1 MSASHTDTDTCSL
14 QAMHNHRANLQALLD
29 DAGSD
34 DGEAAK
40 DIADDHKQDAAEL
53 LHSANPLIAADC
65 KGIVTEDFA
74 SQFNLSTI
82 TQQMTLLTSQW
93 MGEGTLQM
101 RICKYAIGLFCRDL
115 VCEIVAG
122 TFRAIIDKTK
132 ARRDRILGW
141 VRMSRNLNRI
151 DHLLNPLSR
160 IPASLETK
168 IMARQ
173 EKRGQQDGTKRLD
186 HTTSIHRERCM
197 DRSNIP
203 NSNRAPVN
211 SQQCADQKE
220 MKIIASFVN
229 SGCAE
234 IKHCAPTKNLPTQ
247 PLLERPAHGHDRDS
261 PFQLT
266 SPQTSPN
273 TVQAQPERKKMP
285 RNLAIT
291 FSTYMR
297 GSGRPENKR
306 KIVAP
311 RASSML
317 AMRKNPGKSP
327 LPNAESIQLSY
338 NRPDCSNEGPRL
350 PRVHSAKREKEN
362 LRSASAEPSNTL
374 SAIPDILKVR
384 YRENARQ
391 VAQHLNVTE
400 FKTLFPVVPTVICCV
415 LICFTEIVLKKPSA
429 FSTAAEASSPTS
441 QETPRK

>member
-1 MSASHTDTDTCSL
+1 
-14 QAMHNHRANLQALLD
+14 
-29 DAGSD
+29 
-34 DGEAAK
+34 
-40 DIADDHKQDAAEL
+40 
-53 LHSANPLIAADC
+53 
-65 KGIVTEDFA
+65 
-74 SQFNLSTI
+74 
-82 TQQMTLLTSQW
+82 
-93 MGEGTLQM
+93 M

-122 TFRAIIDKTK
+122 TFKAIIDKTK
-132 ARRDRILGW
+132 ARRDRIHGW
-141 VRMSRNLNRI
+141 VRMSRNLIRI
-151 DHLLNPLSR
+151 DHLLNPPSR
-160 IPASLETK
+160 IPASLE
-168 IMARQ
+168 ARNMVRR
-173 EKRGQQDGTKRLD
+173 EKRGQQDATKRQD
-186 HTTSIHRERCM
+186 HTTSIHGKRGM

-203 NSNRAPVN
+203 KSNGAPVN
-211 SQQCADQKE
+211 SQKRADQKE

-229 SGCAE
+229 SGFAE
-234 IKHCAPTKNLPTQ
+234 SERCAPTNPT
-247 PLLERPAHGHDRDS
+247 HFHDRDS

-273 TVQAQPERKKMP
+273 TMQAQPERRKMP
-285 RNLAIT
+285 RNLAST

-306 KIVAP
+306 KIVDP

-327 LPNAESIQLSY
+327 LPDAECIQHSY

-400 FKTLFPVVPTVICCV
+400 FKILFPVVPTVTCCV

-429 FSTAAEASSPTS
+429 FSTAAESSSPTS